1 MESKEVYQKK
11 IETQLKKW
19 KSRIDGLK
27 TKVESAETGAKAK
40 LHQQLEGLHDKRVK
54 AEKLLEEVKSSGQE
68 KWENVR
74 VGIEDA
80 WTMLSRTTKKTILKA
95 REVTQRNKHEEVSR
109 IAYEIWQQEGCPDG
123 RHAEHWLRA
132 ETIWRERHG
141 LVLSEEPA
149 PVKTRRPRQ
158 KIEVPPKAEDQ

>member
-1 MESKEVYQKK
+1 METKEVYQKK

-19 KSRIDGLK
+19 KTRIDGLK
-27 TKVESAETGAKAK
+27 IKIESAEAGVKSK
-40 LHQQLEGLHDKRVK
+40 LNKQLEGLHDKRVK

-68 KWENVR
+68 KWENAR

-80 WTMLSRTTKKTILKA
+80 WAIISRTTKKTILKA

-109 IAYEIWQQEGCPDG
+109 IAYEIWQEEGCPDG

-132 ETIWRERHG
+132 ENIWRERHG
-141 LVLSEEPA
+141 LILSEEPA
-149 PVKTRRPRQ
+149 PAKASRSRKKVD
-158 KIEVPPKAEDQ
+158 VPPKAEDQ

>member
-19 KSRIDGLK
+19 KTRIDGLK
-27 TKVESAETGAKAK
+27 TKVESAEAGAKSK

-54 AEKLLEEVKSSGQE
+54 AEKLLEEVKTSGQE

-74 VGIEDA
+74 VNVEDA
-80 WTMLSRTTKKTILKA
+80 WAMLSRTTKKTILKA

-109 IAYEIWQQEGCPDG
+109 IAYEIWQAEGCPDG
-123 RHAEHWLRA
+123 RHSEHWLRA
-132 ETIWRERHG
+132 ENIWRERHG
-141 LVLSEEPA
+141 LILSEEPA
-149 PVKTRRPRQ
+149 PAKARRSR
-158 KIEVPPKAEDQ
+158 KKVDVPPKAEDQ